1 MTHHIC
7 FPQGWFWFIS
17 LCSWES
23 TPTPDLTAMIGAL
36 LKDRREEEDMP
47 NREEWA
53 SRFGCTHS
61 LRVSIGVS
69 PRSVPPAGP
78 QAGPKGGA
86 RRSKGS
92 PRPGYGDRPMRR
104 RGL

>member
-78 QAGPKGGA
+78 QAA
-86 RRSKGS
+86 L
-92 PRPGYGDRPMRR
+92 
-104 RGL
+104 RGCAQI